1 MKKNTKWILF
11 GSLAWVVMA
20 GFFITLMSFVIDEI
34 KGEAYQLS
42 LIAVRSNQ
50 AVISAL
56 GEPIEPHWF
65 VMGNTKRSGGS
76 GSANLEYTVEGT
88 ITSGTVYLRASRDLG
103 QWRLDEVVLLV
114 NSTAERI
121 QVVEVTATSS
131 GTE

>member
-1 MKKNTKWILF
+1 MQKNTKWILF

-20 GFFITLMSFVIDEI
+20 GFFLTLISFVIDEI

-42 LIAVRSNQ
+42 LNAVRSNQ

-76 GSANLEYTVEGT
+76 GSANLEYSVEGT
-88 ITSGTVYLRASRDLG
+88 ITSGTVYLRASRDMG

-121 QVVEVTATSS
+121 KVVEATAKAM
-131 GTE
+131 EAE